1 MAIITISRG
10 SYSHGKE
17 IAEKVAGMLGYE
29 CVSREILLEA
39 SQYFKVSEKKL
50 LESIHDAPSILERIT
65 HGREKYI
72 AYIRAALLDHVQ
84 KDNVIYHGHAGHL
97 LIPEVP
103 HVLKV
108 RVIAKMD
115 ERIAFLQKKR
125 HMSKVEAE
133 AFLANEDKQRALWTR
148 YLYKVDIEDPRVY
161 DIILNIGG
169 LTIIDAC
176 NLVCAA
182 AKSETFTTTVESQK
196 TLSDLA
202 IVSHVQAA
210 LKDVCE
216 AEVTSTDGV
225 VHIRVP
231 AQRIRSTGF
240 ASPRLQRHVRE
251 TIQDNIT
258 KEIVQIVQ
266 AVPGLKEVFCD
277 VKRPY
282 YS

>member
-17 IAEKVAGMLGYE
+17 IAEKVAEILGYE

-50 LESIHDAPSILERIT
+50 LESIHNAPSLLDRIT

-72 AYIRAALLDHVQ
+72 AYIRAALLDHVK
-84 KDNVIYHGHAGHL
+84 KDNVVYHGHAGHL

-108 RVIAKMD
+108 RVIAEMD
-115 ERIAFLQKKR
+115 ERIAFVRKQR
-125 HMSKVEAE
+125 NMSRDEAA
-133 AFLANEDKQRALWTR
+133 AFLANEDRQRTLWTR

-169 LTIIDAC
+169 LRIIDAC
-176 NLVCAA
+176 TIICDA
-182 AKSETFTTTVESQK
+182 AKSGTFTTTVEAQK
-196 TLSDLA
+196 SLSDLA
-202 IVSHVQAA
+202 IVSHVKAA

-216 AEVTSTDGV
+216 AEVKSTNGM
-225 VHIRVP
+225 VHIQVP

-251 TIQDNIT
+251 TIQDDLT

-266 AVPGLKEVFCD
+266 NVPGVKEVFCD

>member
-10 SYSHGKE
+10 SFSHGKE
-17 IAEKVAGMLGYE
+17 IAEKVAEILGYE

-50 LESIHDAPSILERIT
+50 LESIHDAPSILDRIT

-72 AYIRAALLDHVQ
+72 AYIRAALLDHVE
-84 KDNVIYHGHAGHL
+84 KDNVVYHGHAGHL
-97 LIPEVP
+97 LIPEVR

-108 RVIAKMD
+108 RVLAEMD
-115 ERIAFLQKKR
+115 ERIAFVQKQR
-125 HMSKVEAE
+125 NMSRDEAA
-133 AFLANEDKQRALWTR
+133 AFLTNEDKQRARWTR

-169 LTIIDAC
+169 LRIIDAC
-176 NLVCAA
+176 NIICAA
-182 AKSETFTTTVESQK
+182 AKSETFATTPESQK
-196 TLSDLA
+196 ALSDLA
-202 IVSHVQAA
+202 IVSHVKAA

-216 AEVTSTDGV
+216 AEVKSTSGL
-225 VHIRVP
+225 VHVQVS

-251 TIQDNIT
+251 TIQDDLT
-258 KEIVQIVQ
+258 KEIIQIVQ
-266 AVPGLKEVFCD
+266 GVPGVKKVFCD
-277 VKRPY
+277 VERPY

>member
-17 IAEKVAGMLGYE
+17 IAEKVAEILGYE

-39 SQYFKVSEKKL
+39 SQYFNVSEKKL
-50 LESIHDAPSILERIT
+50 LESIHDAPSLLDRIT

-84 KDNVIYHGHAGHL
+84 RDNVVYHGHAGHL

-103 HVLKV
+103 YVLKV

-115 ERIAFLQKKR
+115 ERIAFVQKQR
-125 HMSKVEAE
+125 HMSEDEAV

-148 YLYKVDIEDPRVY
+148 YLYKVDIEDPRLY
-161 DIILNIGG
+161 DIILNIAG
-169 LTIIDAC
+169 LRIIDAC
-176 NLVCAA
+176 NIICAA
-182 AKSETFTTTVESQK
+182 VKSEIFTTSVESRQI
-196 TLSDLA
+196 LRDLA
-202 IVSHVQAA
+202 IISHVKAA

-216 AEVTSTDGV
+216 AEVRSTNGI
-225 VHIRVP
+225 VHVQVP

-240 ASPRLQRHVRE
+240 ASPRLKRHVRE
-251 TIQDNIT
+251 TIQDDIT

-266 AVPGLKEVFCD
+266 GVPGVKEVFCD
-277 VKRPY
+277 VKSPY
-282 YS
+282 YT

>member
-10 SYSHGKE
+10 SFSHGKE
-17 IAEKVAGMLGYE
+17 IAEKVAEILGYE

-50 LESIHDAPSILERIT
+50 LESIHDAPSLLDRIT

-72 AYIRAALLDHVQ
+72 AYIRAAILDHVQ
-84 KDNVIYHGHAGHL
+84 KDNVVYHGHAGHL

-108 RVIAKMD
+108 RVLADME
-115 ERIAFLQKKR
+115 ERIAFVQSQR
-125 HMSKVEAE
+125 NISRQEAA
-133 AFLANEDKQRALWTR
+133 AFLAGEDRQRALWTR
-148 YLYKVDIEDPRVY
+148 YLYKVDIENPRIY
-161 DIILNIGG
+161 DMILNIGG
-169 LTIIDAC
+169 LKIIDAC
-176 NLVCAA
+176 NIICAA
-182 AKSETFTTTVESQK
+182 AKSETFATTPESQGM
-196 TLSDLA
+196 LSDLA
-202 IVSHVQAA
+202 IVSHVKAA

-216 AEVTSTDGV
+216 AEVKSTDGW
-225 VHIRVP
+225 VHVQVP
-231 AQRIRSTGF
+231 AKRIRSTGF

-251 TIQDNIT
+251 TIQDDLT

-266 AVPGLKEVFCD
+266 QVPGVKEVFCD